1 MTLPLCNNPVLL
13 AWAALFETNSSAN
26 GIPDEDVRKQ
36 LIREAEEKV
45 EGLLERCNPV
55 VNTGAEN
62 DDPYRPSVAT
72 ESDIAEA
79 VDQLEYA
86 NSMWQDDDM
95 AHFQWIAGAF
105 PQYHMMLYLL
115 RYLCVCPRGPNASRA
130 FAAVEVHLENFKLG
144 GNGPLNGMKWTVLTT
159 LREKALH
166 LMQRV
171 KKESAGVQEGQMK
184 PQMCFEDPKD
194 GSEDMQEKVEE
205 DVAMPDWN
213 KILEVFS
220 LDMEDFSFIF

>member
-1 MTLPLCNNPVLL
+1 MT
-13 AWAALFETNSSAN
+13 
-26 GIPDEDVRKQ
+26 
-36 LIREAEEKV
+36 IRIA
-45 EGLLERCNPV
+45 RQ
-55 VNTGAEN
+55 
-62 DDPYRPSVAT
+62 SVAT

-115 RYLCVCPRGPNASRA
+115 RYLC
-130 FAAVEVHLENFKLG
+130 
-144 GNGPLNGMKWTVLTT
+144 
-159 LREKALH
+159 KALH